1 MVPEEFLTIPQF
13 NCIPFLRHGFGNA
26 HWKEKDF
33 ARREGWRD
41 FSLVWLDQ
49 VHSEIVHF
57 IRKVPDKSLRGDAL
71 VTDLPRIFLII
82 KTADCLPILLV
93 DQAGRAI
100 AAVHCGWKGTL
111 DRVVEKVVLG
121 MKEHYG
127 SDPGELLAAFGPCI
141 GKDCYEVGDDVR
153 GSYAARGFP
162 EALFRPLPGRR
173 RKFLLD
179 LQEANRLQLLQL
191 GFRAGHIFSVDVC
204 THCHS
209 SFLSYRRDKSRAG
222 RMLSFIGMTAQHRY

>member
-1 MVPEEFLTIPQF
+1 MLPEEFLTIPQF
-13 NCIPFLRHGFGNA
+13 RRIPFLRHGFGNA
-26 HWKEKDF
+26 QWKEKDF
-33 ARREGWRD
+33 ARREDWKD

-57 IRKVPDKSLRGDAL
+57 IRKVPDKNLRGDAL
-71 VTDLPRIFLII
+71 VTGLPLIFLII

-121 MKEHYG
+121 MKDHYG
-127 SDPGELLAAFGPCI
+127 SEPGELLAAFGPCI
-141 GKDCYEVGDDVR
+141 GRDCYEVGEDVR
-153 GSYAARGFP
+153 ESYADRGFP
-162 EALFRPLPGRR
+162 EAIFGPLPGRR
-173 RKFLLD
+173 EKFLLD
-179 LQEANRLQLLQL
+179 LKEANRLQLLRL
-191 GFRAGHIFSVDVC
+191 GFRPRHIFSVDVC

-209 SFLSYRRDKSRAG
+209 SFLSYRRDKSRVG
-222 RMLSFIGMTAQHRY
+222 RMLSFIGMSG